1 MKVAIIALL
10 FTASAFAQSQDA
22 SPRAACGQENV
33 SFKVKLNDA
42 PQAPTQPDPGK
53 ALIYFI
59 HESGEASLVAYPT
72 TKVALDGAWIGAN
85 HNDSFFFVS
94 VDPGEHHICA
104 TLQSSFF
111 AGGLELAHLSAEAG
125 KTYYYR
131 TRFIVSRNVELLD
144 LQQIDADQGKYLAA
158 SFPLSVSKPKK

>member
-10 FTASAFAQSQDA
+10 FTASAFAQNQDA
-22 SPRAACGQENV
+22 SPTAACGQAKV
-33 SFKVKLNDA
+33 SFKVKLNDT
-42 PQAPTQPDPGK
+42 PQTLTLPDPGK

-72 TKVALDGAWIGAN
+72 TKIALDGAWVGAN

-104 TLQSSFF
+104 ALQSSFF

-125 KTYYYR
+125 KTYFYR
-131 TRFIVSRNVELLD
+131 TRFILSRSVELLD
-144 LQQIDADQGKYLAA
+144 MQQIDADQGRYLAT